1 MENEIETFELK
12 DLKKYLKQKKIYMFL
27 GNSKKE
33 QYSSSTEL
41 SNTIKS
47 IAKKLEKNAVVF
59 YFGELSDNDNL
70 DIGYVINELS
80 VRRNDIEIILINHTN
95 LEEYPKFV
103 SKLFKLDIKTTK
115 KRGLNSNTSKPLGT
129 TKFWYYI
136 NKTSKIEKI
145 YILGGD
151 SVVFDEYKLAK
162 ELEIN
167 IDYFP
172 IKRKFNDDGKTIIKK
187 NAPVSE
193 KVGPTYEI
201 LQQTVTE

>member
-1 MENEIETFELK
+1 
-12 DLKKYLKQKKIYMFL
+12 MFL

-59 YFGELSDNDNL
+59 YFGELSDSDNL

-115 KRGLNSNTSKPLGT
+115 K
-129 TKFWYYI
+129 
-136 NKTSKIEKI
+136 E
-145 YILGGD
+145 
-151 SVVFDEYKLAK
+151 V
-162 ELEIN
+162 
-167 IDYFP
+167 
-172 IKRKFNDDGKTIIKK
+172 
-187 NAPVSE
+187 
-193 KVGPTYEI
+193 
-201 LQQTVTE
+201 